1 MRKTVENIGESENEL
16 IFENKGAIYRGT
28 RRRVRKGDIIAF
40 ILSVFAAI
48 FLWFYVMAVESPNT
62 EMDFQGVTVEVEGEY
77 EMRADKGWSL
87 ISTDSRTV
95 DLILRGKKSLLGR
108 MKSDDIHA
116 FVDLSKVEVSGRTE
130 LPVEFSLPEGVT
142 CISEKSLQV
151 EVDELVE
158 TRVPVEPVLTN
169 YSTGSE
175 YMLGDFLCSMKEIT
189 VSGPAREVEKVV
201 KARAIVDMENKVISD
216 SFSATVTPVLCDE
229 NNHSVSSDSLR
240 FNADTVTVTVPVY
253 LFKTVDLTVTYK
265 HGYFNDRNVSL
276 EIEPASVRIYGDP
289 AQIAKIHSI
298 SLVEIDETT
307 VTGDL
312 LSNYNIPLP
321 NGVTA
326 ADGSQ
331 TAKVVLTHIGTT
343 VRTVTVRDISV
354 TGGERLNYRIVEPSI
369 DVSLRCGT
377 EFAKTLSPADISASI
392 DLGTVV
398 DSQEGTIK
406 KAVTVTVTGAAVG
419 QAYVLGQYSV
429 TVEILPPVSSADA
442 AGQT

>member
-1 MRKTVENIGESENEL
+1 
-16 IFENKGAIYRGT
+16 
-28 RRRVRKGDIIAF
+28 
-40 ILSVFAAI
+40 
-48 FLWFYVMAVESPNT
+48 MA
-62 EMDFQGVTVEVEGEY
+62 
-77 EMRADKGWSL
+77 
-87 ISTDSRTV
+87 ISTT
-95 DLILRGKKSLLGR
+95 GTSL
-108 MKSDDIHA
+108 
-116 FVDLSKVEVSGRTE
+116 
-130 LPVEFSLPEGVT
+130 
-142 CISEKSLQV
+142 
-151 EVDELVE
+151 
-158 TRVPVEPVLTN
+158 
-169 YSTGSE
+169 
-175 YMLGDFLCSMKEIT
+175 
-189 VSGPAREVEKVV
+189 
-201 KARAIVDMENKVISD
+201 
-216 SFSATVTPVLCDE
+216 
-229 NNHSVSSDSLR
+229 
-240 FNADTVTVTVPVY
+240 
-253 LFKTVDLTVTYK
+253 
-265 HGYFNDRNVSL
+265 L

>member
-1 MRKTVENIGESENEL
+1 M
-16 IFENKGAIYRGT
+16 
-28 RRRVRKGDIIAF
+28 
-40 ILSVFAAI
+40 
-48 FLWFYVMAVESPNT
+48 
-62 EMDFQGVTVEVEGEY
+62 
-77 EMRADKGWSL
+77 
-87 ISTDSRTV
+87 
-95 DLILRGKKSLLGR
+95 
-108 MKSDDIHA
+108 
-116 FVDLSKVEVSGRTE
+116 
-130 LPVEFSLPEGVT
+130 
-142 CISEKSLQV
+142 
-151 EVDELVE
+151 DELVE